1 MRFRWDKK
9 YLYWGVTAFCVIA
22 ASIVFFLILS
32 KISAIKGFFGV
43 ILKVIKPVLYGLLFA
58 YLMNPLV
65 KTFERPILVQWGEKI
80 YGKDSRKSRSFARCI
95 AILLALV
102 LVLLIVIGLLWL
114 VLPRLYESIQTL
126 VTNLPLYFDRMR
138 STVEEIFKANQDV
151 EDYVLGL
158 FDNLSQTLS
167 SFLSGDLVNE
177 LKTVLV
183 SITSSVYAVVM
194 EIVYIAIGFIVAVY
208 ILTSKER
215 FAAQTKKVLYSIFD
229 VQHATD
235 IIEEAHEVNEIFIGF
250 VSGKILDSLIIGVIC
265 YISLNIIQMPYKELV
280 SVIVGVTNVIP
291 FFGPFIG
298 AVPSAF
304 LILLVDPFKC
314 LIFVIY
320 ILILQQID
328 GNIIGPKI
336 LGQNTGLSSFWV
348 ICAILV
354 GGGLFG
360 FAGMLFGVPVF
371 AVIYRSVKRAVE
383 HSLKKKDVPVKTSD
397 FLKIAYLDPVTG
409 EPVSLETVARE
420 KEQKKAEEQKKEQ
433 KKEQTKI
440 QRKKDT
446 K

>member
-433 KKEQTKI
+433 TKI
-440 QRKKDT
+440 QRKKNT

>member
-32 KISAIKGFFGV
+32 KISAIKGFFGI

-95 AILLALV
+95 VILLALV

-433 KKEQTKI
+433 TKI

>member
-22 ASIVFFLILS
+22 VSIVFFLILS
-32 KISAIKGFFGV
+32 KISAIKGFFGI

-433 KKEQTKI
+433 TKI

>member
-32 KISAIKGFFGV
+32 QISAIKGFFGI

-65 KTFERPILVQWGEKI
+65 KTFERPIFVQWGEKI

-126 VTNLPLYFDRMR
+126 VTNLPLYFDRTR

-151 EDYVLGL
+151 ENYVLGL

-194 EIVYIAIGFIVAVY
+194 EIVYIVIGFIVAVY

-235 IIEEAHEVNEIFIGF
+235 IIEDAHEVNEIFIGF

-265 YISLNIIQMPYKELV
+265 YICLNIIQMPYKELV

-383 HSLKKKDVPVKTSD
+383 HSLKKKDAPVKTSD

-433 KKEQTKI
+433 TKI
-440 QRKKDT
+440 QRKKNT

>member
-32 KISAIKGFFGV
+32 KISAIKGFFGI

>member
-32 KISAIKGFFGV
+32 KISAIKGFFGI

-336 LGQNTGLSSFWV
+336 LGQNTRLKQLLGDLRNPCGRRSLRIRRHAV
-348 ICAILV
+348 RCT
-354 GGGLFG
+354 
-360 FAGMLFGVPVF
+360 GV
-371 AVIYRSVKRAVE
+371 RG
-383 HSLKKKDVPVKTSD
+383 
-397 FLKIAYLDPVTG
+397 YLP
-409 EPVSLETVARE
+409 
-420 KEQKKAEEQKKEQ
+420 QC
-433 KKEQTKI
+433 
-440 QRKKDT
+440 
-446 K
+446 

>member
-32 KISAIKGFFGV
+32 KISAIKGFFGI

-280 SVIVGVTNVIP
+280 SVSVGVTNVIP

-433 KKEQTKI
+433 TKI
-440 QRKKDT
+440 QRKKNT

>member
-32 KISAIKGFFGV
+32 KISAIKGFFGI

-65 KTFERPILVQWGEKI
+65 KTFERPFLVQWGEKI

-95 AILLALV
+95 AILMALV

-433 KKEQTKI
+433 TKI
-440 QRKKDT
+440 QRKKNT

>member
-32 KISAIKGFFGV
+32 KISAIKGFFGI

-397 FLKIAYLDPVTG
+397 FLKIAYLDSVTG

-433 KKEQTKI
+433 TKI

>member
-32 KISAIKGFFGV
+32 KISAIKGFFGI
-43 ILKVIKPVLYGLLFA
+43 ILKVVKPVLYGLLFA

-433 KKEQTKI
+433 TKI
-440 QRKKDT
+440 QRKKNT

>member
-32 KISAIKGFFGV
+32 KISAIKGFFGI
-43 ILKVIKPVLYGLLFA
+43 ILKVIKPILYGLLFA

-433 KKEQTKI
+433 TKI
-440 QRKKDT
+440 QRKKNT

>member
-32 KISAIKGFFGV
+32 KISAIKGFFGI

-80 YGKDSRKSRSFARCI
+80 YGKDSRKSRSFASCI
-95 AILLALV
+95 AILMALV

-177 LKTVLV
+177 LNTVLV

-433 KKEQTKI
+433 TKI
-440 QRKKDT
+440 QRKKNT

>member
-32 KISAIKGFFGV
+32 KISAIKGFFGI

-80 YGKDSRKSRSFARCI
+80 YGTDSRKSRSFARCI

-433 KKEQTKI
+433 TKI

>member
-32 KISAIKGFFGV
+32 KISAIKGFFGI

-235 IIEEAHEVNEIFIGF
+235 ILEEAHEVNEIFIGF

-433 KKEQTKI
+433 TKI
-440 QRKKDT
+440 QRKKNT

>member
-22 ASIVFFLILS
+22 AIIVFFLILS
-32 KISAIKGFFGV
+32 KISAIKGFFGI

-433 KKEQTKI
+433 TKI

>member
-32 KISAIKGFFGV
+32 KISAIKGFFGI

-114 VLPRLYESIQTL
+114 VLPLLYESIQTL

-433 KKEQTKI
+433 TKI
-440 QRKKDT
+440 QRKKNT

>member
-32 KISAIKGFFGV
+32 KISAIKGFFGI

-298 AVPSAF
+298 AIPSGI
-304 LILLVDPFKC
+304 LVLLVSPVQC
-314 LIFVIY
+314 AVLLLW

-336 LGQNTGLSSFWV
+336 LGNSTGLASFWV
-348 ICAILV
+348 LFSILIF
-354 GGGLFG
+354 GGLFG
-360 FAGMLFGVPVF
+360 FVGMIIAVPGF
-371 AVIYRSVKRAVE
+371 AVIYDLV
-383 HSLKKKDVPVKTSD
+383 
-397 FLKIAYLDPVTG
+397 
-409 EPVSLETVARE
+409 
-420 KEQKKAEEQKKEQ
+420 KKAVNYSLRRKRLSVNTEDYRRLDYIDEEKKTYVSREN
-433 KKEQTKI
+433 E
-440 QRKKDT
+440 
-446 K
+446 

>member
-32 KISAIKGFFGV
+32 KISAIKGFFGI

-433 KKEQTKI
+433 TKI
-440 QRKKDT
+440 QRKKNT

>member
-32 KISAIKGFFGV
+32 KISAIKGFFGI

-158 FDNLSQTLS
+158 FDNISQTLS

-433 KKEQTKI
+433 TKI

>member
-32 KISAIKGFFGV
+32 KISAIKGFFGI

-95 AILLALV
+95 AILMALV

-215 FAAQTKKVLYSIFD
+215 FAAQTVLYSIFD

-433 KKEQTKI
+433 TKI

>member
-1 MRFRWDKK
+1 MRFRCDKK
-9 YLYWGVTAFCVIA
+9 YLYCGVTAFCVIA

-32 KISAIKGFFGV
+32 KISAIKGFFGI

-433 KKEQTKI
+433 TKI

>member
-22 ASIVFFLILS
+22 VSIVFFLILS
-32 KISAIKGFFGV
+32 KISAIKGFFGI

>member
-32 KISAIKGFFGV
+32 KISAIKGFFGI

-114 VLPRLYESIQTL
+114 VLPRLYECIQTL

-433 KKEQTKI
+433 TKI
-440 QRKKDT
+440 QRKKNT

>member
-32 KISAIKGFFGV
+32 KISAIKGFFGI

-280 SVIVGVTNVIP
+280 SVIVGVTNIIP

-397 FLKIAYLDPVTG
+397 FLKIAYLDSVTG

-433 KKEQTKI
+433 TKI
-440 QRKKDT
+440 QRKKNT

>member
-32 KISAIKGFFGV
+32 KISAIKGFFGI

-250 VSGKILDSLIIGVIC
+250 VSGKIIDSLIIGVIC

-433 KKEQTKI
+433 TKI

>member
-1 MRFRWDKK
+1 MRFRWNKK

-32 KISAIKGFFGV
+32 KISAIKGFFGI

-183 SITSSVYAVVM
+183 SITSSVYAIVM

-433 KKEQTKI
+433 TKI

>member
-32 KISAIKGFFGV
+32 KISAIKGFFGI

-95 AILLALV
+95 AILMALV

-336 LGQNTGLSSFWV
+336 LGNSTGINGFW
-348 ICAILV
+348 IMFAILL

-360 FAGMLFGVPVF
+360 FIGMLLGVPVF
-371 AVIYRSVKRAVE
+371 VVIYAGLERLVDHGLKKRGLQTETAEYMDLDYIDDATMQPVRLPQEVPDESLKDPKDDSVK
-383 HSLKKKDVPVKTSD
+383 
-397 FLKIAYLDPVTG
+397 
-409 EPVSLETVARE
+409 
-420 KEQKKAEEQKKEQ
+420 
-433 KKEQTKI
+433 
-440 QRKKDT
+440 
-446 K
+446 

>member
-32 KISAIKGFFGV
+32 KISAIKGFFGI

-194 EIVYIAIGFIVAVY
+194 EIVYIVIGFIVAVY

-433 KKEQTKI
+433 TKI
-440 QRKKDT
+440 QRKKNT

>member
-32 KISAIKGFFGV
+32 KISAIKGFFGI

-95 AILLALV
+95 AILMALV

-433 KKEQTKI
+433 TKI

>member
-32 KISAIKGFFGV
+32 KISAIKGFFGI

-80 YGKDSRKSRSFARCI
+80 SGKDSRKSRSFARCI

-183 SITSSVYAVVM
+183 SITSSVYAVVR
-194 EIVYIAIGFIVAVY
+194 EIVYIAIGCIVAVY

-433 KKEQTKI
+433 TKI
-440 QRKKDT
+440 QRKKNT

>member
-1 MRFRWDKK
+1 M
-9 YLYWGVTAFCVIA
+9 
-22 ASIVFFLILS
+22 
-32 KISAIKGFFGV
+32 
-43 ILKVIKPVLYGLLFA
+43 
-58 YLMNPLV
+58 
-65 KTFERPILVQWGEKI
+65 
-80 YGKDSRKSRSFARCI
+80 
-95 AILLALV
+95 

-433 KKEQTKI
+433 TKI

>member
-32 KISAIKGFFGV
+32 KISAIKGFFGI

-397 FLKIAYLDPVTG
+397 FLKIAYLDSVTG
-409 EPVSLETVARE
+409 EPVSLEMVARE

-433 KKEQTKI
+433 TKI
-440 QRKKDT
+440 QRKKNT

>member
-1 MRFRWDKK
+1 M
-9 YLYWGVTAFCVIA
+9 
-22 ASIVFFLILS
+22 
-32 KISAIKGFFGV
+32 
-43 ILKVIKPVLYGLLFA
+43 
-58 YLMNPLV
+58 
-65 KTFERPILVQWGEKI
+65 
-80 YGKDSRKSRSFARCI
+80 
-95 AILLALV
+95 
-102 LVLLIVIGLLWL
+102 
-114 VLPRLYESIQTL
+114 
-126 VTNLPLYFDRMR
+126 
-138 STVEEIFKANQDV
+138 
-151 EDYVLGL
+151 
-158 FDNLSQTLS
+158 
-167 SFLSGDLVNE
+167 
-177 LKTVLV
+177 
-183 SITSSVYAVVM
+183 
-194 EIVYIAIGFIVAVY
+194 
-208 ILTSKER
+208 
-215 FAAQTKKVLYSIFD
+215 
-229 VQHATD
+229 
-235 IIEEAHEVNEIFIGF
+235 
-250 VSGKILDSLIIGVIC
+250 IC

-433 KKEQTKI
+433 TKI

>member
-32 KISAIKGFFGV
+32 KISAIKGFFGI

-167 SFLSGDLVNE
+167 SFLSGDLVIE

-433 KKEQTKI
+433 TKI
-440 QRKKDT
+440 QRKKNT